1 MKIIPNNT
9 ASSSTMSK
17 AANEGVKES
26 TQQSV
31 LDENTE
37 YNEKQMLIRIFRKYR
52 QGLHRLFLFY
62 SKGNMGAYA
71 GRSFDQISKEHSGVN
86 ITMFRLMVKDLG
98 LVTEKRLKY
107 KIEAARRRFE
117 REGKVGKMPFEQYV
131 NESRPY
137 TTPEVVE
144 KCFLENSTHLKAVSS
159 VSKGRGILS
168 KPQFTMALARI
179 AVELLD
185 MFPWNERYTETW
197 RRVDAVFGRLD
208 LDNVSELNKRL
219 RGKGGFCIGDGDP
232 TGHVGSIPTSPKLC
246 LSYPLRLPGDPPTP
260 PPSPTPPKPRA
271 RSNISANNLPRNRR
285 HKHWNRNK
293 TVDGDGLS
301 PKQRQSNRMT
311 MSLAVEFGIDDTT
324 YDFNVLR
331 ESFYGFKESNNHM
344 LDNLNLS
351 YGVEKVR
358 KQTSNAGEVNGN
370 YTHKGL
376 PPPPSANYFQSVIQS
391 TAGSGRPYVGRNY
404 EGNNKMEYDPYA
416 AYDMNSNPSAA
427 MSNFDT
433 RDQYSQEITKH
444 CANLMMIICGRCH
457 GMNLKTT
464 LSLNMKYHSMNKLT
478 SGDEKKNVKNTNVL
492 NSKGL
497 L

>member
-1 MKIIPNNT
+1 
-9 ASSSTMSK
+9 
-17 AANEGVKES
+17 
-26 TQQSV
+26 
-31 LDENTE
+31 
-37 YNEKQMLIRIFRKYR
+37 
-52 QGLHRLFLFY
+52 
-62 SKGNMGAYA
+62 MGAYA

-117 REGKVGKMPFEQYV
+117 REGKIGEMPFEQYI

-144 KCFLENSTHLKAVSS
+144 KCFLENSTHMKAVSS

-185 MFPWNERYTETW
+185 AFPWNERYTETW

-271 RSNISANNLPRNRR
+271 RSNISVTNVPKNRR
-285 HKHWNRNK
+285 HKYSNRNK

-311 MSLAVEFGIDDTT
+311 MSLAAEFGIDDTT
-324 YDFNVLR
+324 YDFNVTRIIPGL
-331 ESFYGFKESNNHM
+331 KESNNHV

-351 YGVEKVR
+351 YGVEKVH
-358 KQTSNAGEVNGN
+358 QA
-370 YTHKGL
+370 
-376 PPPPSANYFQSVIQS
+376 
-391 TAGSGRPYVGRNY
+391 
-404 EGNNKMEYDPYA
+404 DW
-416 AYDMNSNPSAA
+416 
-427 MSNFDT
+427 
-433 RDQYSQEITKH
+433 
-444 CANLMMIICGRCH
+444 
-457 GMNLKTT
+457 
-464 LSLNMKYHSMNKLT
+464 
-478 SGDEKKNVKNTNVL
+478 
-492 NSKGL
+492 
-497 L
+497 